1 MSLKE
6 TLDATRTAAVA
17 RRGAEVHAIMDRAT
31 ADLRASG
38 ILKKVAGIGQTA
50 PSFSAPNYDARVISS
65 KALLTKGP
73 LVLSFFRGAW

>member
-6 TLDATRTAAVA
+6 TLDATRSASQA
-17 RRGAEVHAIMDRAT
+17 RRGAEIRAIMDRAT

-38 ILKKVAGIGQTA
+38 ILKRVAAVGQTA
-50 PSFSAPNYDARVISS
+50 PSFSAPNHDGRVISS
-65 KALLTKGP
+65 KELLAKGP